1 MEHQKTLNLLKEVGD
16 LKSVIR
22 KQNIINDQSSG
33 NYEAGNEIIYKKEV
47 LKSNLYEQGNNYI
60 FIINDVTII

>member
-33 NYEAGNEIIYKKEV
+33 NYEGGNEIIYKKEV
-47 LKSNLYEQGNNYI
+47 LKSNLHDQGNNYI
-60 FIINDVTII
+60 FIINDITII